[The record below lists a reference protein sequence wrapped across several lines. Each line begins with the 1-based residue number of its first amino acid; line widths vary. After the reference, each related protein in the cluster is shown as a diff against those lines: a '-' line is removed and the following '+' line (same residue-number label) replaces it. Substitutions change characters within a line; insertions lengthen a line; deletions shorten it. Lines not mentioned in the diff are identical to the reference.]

1 MGKKPRNN
9 GKPWTKRDIKKIGVL
24 ARKGVDTDHIAK
36 DLERTTYAVETKASR
51 EKISLNPKD
60 KKNIK

>member
-1 MGKKPRNN
+1 MRRKPRNHE
-9 GKPWTKRDIKKIGVL
+9 KTWTKKDINKIGIL

-36 DLERTTYAVETKASR
+36 DLGRTTYAVETKASR
-51 EKISLNPKD
+51 EKVSLNPKD